1 MASRRLVRKGPS
13 LVRFPACVSMPQQKE
28 STHLPASFSMSAQ
41 ERRSAAK
48 RTVMTLGSSLGTFN
62 SALRL
67 VHPLVLQLLRNLRQ
81 LARGAEDGCDLDRI
95 GAAAVDDAVR
105 PDDDLADFG
114 VIQFGAT
121 RPDSGKA
128 SSRSTTATMRWTT
141 NAAYRGESCAM
152 YPRMASRS

>member
-1 MASRRLVRKGPS
+1 MRL
-13 LVRFPACVSMPQQKE
+13 LE
-28 STHLPASFSMSAQ
+28 SMSMAP
-41 ERRSAAK
+41 ERILACP
-48 RTVMTLGSSLGTFN
+48 TVGITGEAHIDDAEPSWGIHY

-67 VHPLVLQLLRNLRQ
+67 VHPLVLQLLRDLRQ
-81 LARGAEDGCDLDRI
+81 LARGPEDGCDLDRI

-128 SSRSTTATMRWTT
+128 SSRSTAATMRWTT
-141 NAAYRGESCAM
+141 SAAYRGESCAM